1 MKKIMQR
8 LLVVGCL
15 ATALSARLNAAS
27 IPLAFGNADP
37 YAVGFVVDGVGN
49 PTEQAS
55 FVNILVGLPANTTN
69 LQSPALTGEFY
80 TRTDNFG
87 ALPAT
92 TVTGHKAQNGSG
104 TSFDLG
110 ASGFTYLIGKYDA
123 ESAGMYVWYVAGLT
137 GLVSIPGTSDGFNG
151 HQGLSHTIAYGPGT
165 SVPDGGSTIALLGGA
180 LVLLAGISR
189 RGFSFGLA

>member
-55 FVNILVGLPANTTN
+55 FVNTTN

-87 ALPAT
+87 ALPST
-92 TVTGHKAQNGSG
+92 TETGHLKQDNAN
-104 TSFDLG
+104 TTFDLG
-110 ASGFTYLIGKYDA
+110 VGGFTYLIGKYDA
-123 ESAGMYVWYVAGLT
+123 ENAGMYVWYVAGLT
-137 GLVSIPGTSDGFNG
+137 GTVTMPADSTGFNG
-151 HQGLSHTIAYGPGT
+151 QQGLSHSIAYGPGT